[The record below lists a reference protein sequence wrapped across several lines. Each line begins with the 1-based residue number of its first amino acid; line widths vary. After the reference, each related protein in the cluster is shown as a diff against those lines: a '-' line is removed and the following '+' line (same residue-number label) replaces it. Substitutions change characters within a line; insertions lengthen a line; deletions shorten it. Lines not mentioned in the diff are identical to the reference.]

1 MERQSLPALETS
13 KWGSIGN
20 IMQKSNSKF
29 QRIINWVH
37 TLRPNEKYVLIL
49 PYVWCT
55 LFLLL
60 PFIILLKISLSDYVF
75 GTPPFSPVF
84 EWVEDRYLRVQLFF
98 SNYEF
103 FFKDNLYL
111 RVYLES
117 IGLALLSTCI
127 ATIIAYPFAY
137 AIYKSSPTIK
147 TMLILL
153 IILPFY
159 TSFLLR
165 VYAWVG
171 LLGAHGGVNVVL
183 LWLGIIQEPIKF
195 LYTKFAVVIGI
206 VYCYLPFMIIPLYVS
221 LDKMDRECLESAYD
235 LGCHPIKAFFT
246 VTVPLTKN
254 GLFAGFILMFVPA
267 IGEFVIPEIL
277 GGANTLMIG
286 RIVWNE
292 FFNNRD
298 WPFAAAIA
306 ILMFCFVVIPLNY
319 LQQSSP
325 KRDETDE

>member
-1 MERQSLPALETS
+1 MNKNPDRLIRLKAWLSAF
-13 KWGSIGN
+13 K
-20 IMQKSNSKF
+20 
-29 QRIINWVH
+29 
-37 TLRPNEKYVLIL
+37 PNEKYVLIL
-49 PYVWCT
+49 PYVWCV
-55 LFLLL
+55 LFLLI
-60 PFIILLKISLSDYVF
+60 PFLILLKISLSDYIF

-84 EWVEDRYLRVQLFF
+84 EWVDQRYLRIQLFF

-103 FFKDNLYL
+103 FFKNYLYI
-111 RVYLES
+111 RVYIES
-117 IGLALLSTCI
+117 ILMALFSTCI
-127 ATIIAYPFAY
+127 ATIISYPFAY
-137 AIYKSSPTIK
+137 AIHKSPPTLK
-147 TMLILL
+147 TLLILL

-171 LLGAHGGVNVVL
+171 LLSAHGGINALL
-183 LWLGIIQEPIKF
+183 LWIGIIDEPLKL

-206 VYCYLPFMIIPLYVS
+206 VYCYLPFMILPLYVS
-221 LDKMDRECLESAYD
+221 LDKMDRECLEAAYD

-246 VTVPLTKN
+246 ITVPLTKN
-254 GLFAGFILMFVPA
+254 GLFAGFILMFIPA

-298 WPFAAAIA
+298 WPFAASIA
-306 ILMFCFVVIPLNY
+306 ILMFFFVVIPLNY
-319 LQQSSP
+319 LQKSASN
-325 KRDETDE
+325 KDKNDE

>member
-1 MERQSLPALETS
+1 MMRKTS
-13 KWGSIGN
+13 ITWLRVK
-20 IMQKSNSKF
+20 
-29 QRIINWVH
+29 NWVSY
-37 TLRPNEKYVLIL
+37 LKPNDKYVLIL
-49 PYVWCT
+49 PYIWCT

-60 PFIILLKISLSDYVF
+60 PFIILLKISLSDYIF
-75 GTPPFSPVF
+75 GMPPFSPVF
-84 EWVEDRYLRVQLFF
+84 EWVDNKYLRIQLFF

-103 FFKDNLYL
+103 FFRDYLYL
-111 RVYLES
+111 RVYIES
-117 IGLALLSTCI
+117 IGMALLSTCI
-127 ATIIAYPFAY
+127 ATVFSYPFAY
-137 AIYKSSPTIK
+137 AIYKSSPAIK
-147 TMLILL
+147 TLLILL

-171 LLGAHGGVNVVL
+171 LLSASGGINAVL
-183 LWLGIIQEPIKF
+183 IWLGIINEPINL

-221 LDKMDRECLESAYD
+221 LDKMDRECLEAAYD
-235 LGCHPIKAFFT
+235 LGCPPIKAFFT

-254 GLFAGFILMFVPA
+254 GLFAGFLLMFVPA

-319 LQQSSP
+319 LQRTSS
-325 KRDETDE
+325 KQGQQDE

>member
-1 MERQSLPALETS
+1 MRKTLS
-13 KWGSIGN
+13 KWMRIKNWIN
-20 IMQKSNSKF
+20 I
-29 QRIINWVH
+29 
-37 TLRPNEKYVLIL
+37 LRPNEKYVLVL
-49 PYVWCT
+49 PYLWCT
-55 LFLLL
+55 LFLLF

-75 GTPPFSPVF
+75 GIPPFSPVF
-84 EWVEDRYLRVQLFF
+84 EWVEGRYLRVQFFF

-103 FFKDNLYL
+103 FFRDYIYL
-111 RVYLES
+111 RVYIES
-117 IGLALLSTCI
+117 IGMALLSTCI
-127 ATIIAYPFAY
+127 ATLFSYPFAY
-137 AIYKSSPTIK
+137 AIYKSSPALK
-147 TMLILL
+147 TLLILL

-171 LLGAHGGVNVVL
+171 LLGAHGGINTVL
-183 LWLGIIQEPIKF
+183 VWLGIINEPIKL
-195 LYTKFAVVIGI
+195 LYSKFAVIIGI

-221 LDKMDRECLESAYD
+221 LDKMDRECLEAAYD
-235 LGCHPIKAFFT
+235 LGCPPLKAFFT
-246 VTVPLTKN
+246 ITVPLTKN
-254 GLFAGFILMFVPA
+254 GLFAGFLLMFVPA

-319 LQQSSP
+319 LQRSSST
-325 KRDETDE
+325 KGASDE

>member
-1 MERQSLPALETS
+1 MRKTFS
-13 KWGSIGN
+13 KWI
-20 IMQKSNSKF
+20 
-29 QRIINWVH
+29 RIINWLNI
-37 TLRPNEKYVLIL
+37 LRPNEKYVLIL
-49 PYVWCT
+49 PYLWCV

-75 GTPPFSPVF
+75 EMPPFSPVF
-84 EWVEDRYLRVQLFF
+84 EWLEHRHLRVQLFF
-98 SNYEF
+98 YNYEF
-103 FFKDNLYL
+103 FFRDYLYL
-111 RVYLES
+111 RVYIES
-117 IGLALLSTCI
+117 IGMALLSTCI
-127 ATIIAYPFAY
+127 ATLFSYPFAY
-137 AIYKSSPTIK
+137 AIYKSSPAIK
-147 TMLILL
+147 TLLILL

-171 LLGAHGGVNVVL
+171 LLSAHGGVNAVL
-183 LWLGIIQEPIKF
+183 LWLGIINDPIKL
-195 LYTKFAVVIGI
+195 LYTKFAVIIGI

-221 LDKMDRECLESAYD
+221 LDKMDRECLEAAYD

-254 GLFAGFILMFVPA
+254 GLFAGFLLMFVPA

-319 LQQSSP
+319 LQRSSST
-325 KRDETDE
+325 KGAIDE